1 MYGAFGVDL
10 GLQATGQEGGLGAL
24 EDVEVVVGG
33 MAAGVA
39 LGADGGAEEDEIL
52 GDGGMQDV
60 HGAHGP
66 ARIVEHPL
74 PPIRRLAHRRLRERI
89 PRQMSRHLRVPL

>member
-1 MYGAFGVDL
+1 MYRAFVVDL
-10 GLQATGQEGGLGAL
+10 GEQATGQKGGLGAL

-39 LGADGGAEEDEIL
+39 LGADGSAEEDQIL
-52 GDGGMQDV
+52 GDRGMQDV

-66 ARIVEHPL
+66 ACIIEHPL
-74 PPIRRLAHRRLRERI
+74 PGVGRLAHRRLRKRI
-89 PRQMSRHLRVPL
+89 PCQMSRHLRVRF